1 MGDRPPADE
10 VRAAGA
16 VVWRPAS
23 SGAQVVLVHRPKY
36 DDWSLPKGKLEPGEH
51 VLLAAVREVAEE
63 TALEV
68 TLGRRLPPVQ
78 YVSAD
83 VTKRVDY
90 WVATAAGVQSAFEPT
105 SEIDEVA
112 WLAASSAPTC
122 LSYERDVE
130 LLADFRA
137 GPGSTLPLILLR
149 HASAGSKS
157 DWTNSDASRPLDDRG
172 TEDALA
178 LAPMLRC
185 FGAGRV
191 VSAPAERCVAT
202 VRPYAASIGGVVEI
216 EPAFDVGGSSQD
228 GRNKTTELAA
238 AMARLAADSRPVV
251 VCAHRENLPA
261 LLAAAFSALGAAS
274 QSPSGKRS
282 SGKPE
287 PGKPSLG
294 KPSLGKPSLGKPLHK
309 GEFAV
314 LHRAAGNLVALER
327 YHPDGDL
334 IAGRRPPRRPVLE
347 PPADARSAAL
357 ARLGDHAV
365 NAAEIRWR

>member
-1 MGDRPPADE
+1 M
-10 VRAAGA
+10 
-16 VVWRPAS
+16 VV
-23 SGAQVVLVHRPKY
+23 VHRPKY

-78 YVSAD
+78 YVSGD
-83 VTKRVDY
+83 VAKRVDY
-90 WVATAAGVQSAFEPT
+90 WVATAPGAQSAFEPT
-105 SEIDEVA
+105 SEVDEVA
-112 WLAASSAPTC
+112 WLPASSAPAS
-122 LSYERDVE
+122 LSYERDGE

-137 GPGSTLPLILLR
+137 GPGRTAPLILLR

-157 DWTNSDASRPLDDRG
+157 DWPNSDASRPLDGRG
-172 TEDALA
+172 TEHALA

-202 VRPYAASIGGVVEI
+202 VRPFAASIGGVVEI
-216 EPAFDVGGSSQD
+216 EAAFDVGGSSQD
-228 GRNKTTELAA
+228 GRSKTREMAA

-261 LLAAAFSALGAAS
+261 LLAAAYSALGAAS
-274 QSPSGKRS
+274 PPGKSSPSEPAGGKPSVGKPAAGKPAAGKPPSGK
-282 SGKPE
+282 P
-287 PGKPSLG
+287 PI
-294 KPSLGKPSLGKPLHK
+294 GKPLRK

-314 LHRAAGNLVALER
+314 LHRAAGKLVAFER

-334 IAGRRPPRRPVLE
+334 IRGHLPPRHPVPE
-347 PPADARSAAL
+347 RPADARSAAL
-357 ARLGDHAV
+357 AGSGICRECRAQP
-365 NAAEIRWR
+365 AAAPSASQ